1 MKLYRI
7 DKVAKLGGIRLKK
20 KHVLAASD
28 REALEQAAAS
38 ADCPICEVIRDDG
51 KRAGTIT

>member
-7 DKVAKLGGIRLKK
+7 DKLARPGGVIIKK

-28 REALEQAAAS
+28 RQAIEVARS
-38 ADCPICEVIRDDG
+38 SDDCPVCDVSRDGGKVGEVY
-51 KRAGTIT
+51 

>member
-7 DKVAKLGGIRLKK
+7 DKVARLGGILLKK

-28 REALEQAAAS
+28 KEALQQAAAS
-38 ADCPICEVIRDDG
+38 ADCPVCEVIRDDG
-51 KRAGTIT
+51 KAVGSIT